1 MKAQSG
7 CNPPVAGY
15 MATASPFFPNPQ
27 SAPPMRLERAQ
38 TAPLPQNLRQ
48 QVQFTATNCRTP
60 SSPVVLT
67 PSPIQVGHWQVVG
80 QNLAGIFQQM
90 LGLTWRLFLFVAFFA
105 CVLACS
111 LVETLRWKV
120 IVEKVPGSLGL
131 ENANIKPLEV
141 FIIVWH
147 PQHILES
154 NQHPLE
160 KKQTLE

>member
-15 MATASPFFPNPQ
+15 MATAASPFFPNPQ
-27 SAPPMRLERAQ
+27 TAPPMRLERAQ

-48 QVQFTATNCRTP
+48 HVQFTATNCRTP

-90 LGLTWRLFLFVAFFA
+90 LGMTRRFFFSWNF
-105 CVLACS
+105 CVCS
-111 LVETLRWKV
+111 CL
-120 IVEKVPGSLGL
+120 
-131 ENANIKPLEV
+131 
-141 FIIVWH
+141 
-147 PQHILES
+147 
-154 NQHPLE
+154 
-160 KKQTLE
+160 

>member
-1 MKAQSG
+1 M
-7 CNPPVAGY
+7 
-15 MATASPFFPNPQ
+15 
-27 SAPPMRLERAQ
+27 
-38 TAPLPQNLRQ
+38 
-48 QVQFTATNCRTP
+48 
-60 SSPVVLT
+60 
-67 PSPIQVGHWQVVG
+67 VG

-141 FIIVWH
+141 FIIV
-147 PQHILES
+147 
-154 NQHPLE
+154 
-160 KKQTLE
+160 